1 MTESEETQKLLK
13 QLIAK
18 TAALDN
24 KITIRSD
31 TLEQKINLLNNSIK
45 TDINIIKRDLEELK
59 QQNND
64 EIKNMNSRM
73 NEIETSQNHIS
84 TTYDEQ
90 QGKITQLLEDNKKI
104 HKENT
109 LLQNTVKN
117 MKEELKSEKK
127 KQSNQLGQYIRSSK
141 MVEISGI
148 PRKKGVDCLNLT
160 NQLANLAKLLTLI
173 SFKLILLIKHLQM
186 NRLQLLFYLLL
197 KGTD

>member
-18 TAALDN
+18 TDALDN
-24 KITIRSD
+24 KIPIRSD
-31 TLEQKINLLNNSIK
+31 TLEQKINSLNSSIR
-45 TDINIIKRDLEELK
+45 TDINIIKRDLEEHK

-73 NEIETSQNHIS
+73 NDIETSQNHFS

-104 HKENT
+104 HQENT

-117 MKEELKSEKK
+117 VKEELKSEKK
-127 KQSNQLGQYIRSSK
+127 NNRTNKVN
-141 MVEISGI
+141 ISALQ
-148 PRKKGVDCLNLT
+148 RWLKYQVYLVKKEKT
-160 NQLANLAKLLTLI
+160 A
-173 SFKLILLIKHLQM
+173 
-186 NRLQLLFYLLL
+186 
-197 KGTD
+197 

>member
-31 TLEQKINLLNNSIK
+31 TLEQKINLLKNSIR

-64 EIKNMNSRM
+64 ETKNMNSRM

-127 KQSNQLGQYIRSSK
+127 NNR
-141 MVEISGI
+141 
-148 PRKKGVDCLNLT
+148 T
-160 NQLANLAKLLTLI
+160 N
-173 SFKLILLIKHLQM
+173 
-186 NRLQLLFYLLL
+186 
-197 KGTD
+197 

>member
-18 TAALDN
+18 TDALDN

-31 TLEQKINLLNNSIK
+31 TLEQKINSLGNNIK
-45 TDINIIKRDLEELK
+45 TDINIIKRGLEELK

-73 NEIETSQNHIS
+73 DETESSQNHIS

-117 MKEELKSEKK
+117 LKEELKSEKK
-127 KQSNQLGQYIRSSK
+127 KQSKPTRS
-141 MVEISGI
+141 IY
-148 PRKKGVDCLNLT
+148 PL
-160 NQLANLAKLLTLI
+160 
-173 SFKLILLIKHLQM
+173 FKD
-186 NRLQLLFYLLL
+186 
-197 KGTD
+197 G